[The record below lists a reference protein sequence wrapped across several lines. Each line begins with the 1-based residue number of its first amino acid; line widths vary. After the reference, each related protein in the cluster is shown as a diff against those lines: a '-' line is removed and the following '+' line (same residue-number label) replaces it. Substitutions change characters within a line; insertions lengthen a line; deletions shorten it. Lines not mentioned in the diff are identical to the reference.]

1 MKTVSV
7 IIPTYNRAEALERA
21 VRGALGQTHA
31 VHEVLVCDDGCTDD
45 SRARVDALSDARV
58 KWIQGPR
65 AGRPAVPRNRGI
77 AAATGEWVAFL
88 DDDDTWQPH
97 KLAVQFDAMER
108 LGTEAACSNAL
119 RMAPDGRAL
128 GAYFNDPEGLLGLDD
143 LLPLNRVICS
153 SVLVRR
159 SLVQEVGCFPE
170 APELRALEDYALWL
184 RIALGARFAYCA
196 EPLVGYSDSPASSV
210 RQRPAP
216 VDVQRDAVLSDLWA
230 WGRHGRFTPAQ
241 RSKIAYF
248 LRGARRGAGRGPFT
262 WLFLR

>member
-1 MKTVSV
+1 MRTVSV

-21 VRGALGQTHA
+21 VRSALCQTHA

-45 SRARVDALSDARV
+45 SRVRVCATGDARV
-58 KWIQGPR
+58 RWIEGPR

-88 DDDDTWQPH
+88 DDDDTWLPH
-97 KLAVQFDAMER
+97 KLAVQFAAMGR
-108 LGTEAACSNAL
+108 LGTDAACSNAL
-119 RMAPDGRAL
+119 RMTPDGRAL

-143 LLPLNRVICS
+143 LLPLNRIICS

-159 SLVQEVGCFPE
+159 SLVKQAGGFPE

-184 RIALGARFAYCA
+184 RITLSSRFANCA
-196 EPLVGYSDSPASSV
+196 EPLVGYSDASANSV
-210 RQRPAP
+210 RLRTARL
-216 VDVQRDAVLSDLWA
+216 DVQRDAVLTDLWA
-230 WGRHGRFTPAQ
+230 WGRSGCFTPAQ
-241 RSKIAYF
+241 RRRVAYF
-248 LRGARRGAGRGPFT
+248 LRGARRGVGRSPLS